1 MNKAKPAKGG
11 IKAGNIGG
19 KKMKKGGLKLKPE
32 ENFKRFIFQVM
43 KKQHPK
49 LGISSHCMSTIN
61 QMVLFLFS
69 EITGEASQLNRKS
82 SLTST
87 FTAQDVQSAAKII
100 LPGEFRDHAI
110 S

>member
-1 MNKAKPAKGG
+1 
-11 IKAGNIGG
+11 
-19 KKMKKGGLKLKPE
+19 
-32 ENFKRFIFQVM
+32 M

-69 EITGEASQLNRKS
+69 EITDEASQLNRKS

-87 FTAQDVQSAAKII
+87 FTAQDVQSAAKIV

-110 S
+110 N